1 MQLYVPSRLSLASSS
16 APTVRYTNGTVPP
29 PSWPSPACS
38 RPAQVDGC
46 PHTKVAR
53 NIELFSEASD
63 GSQVTEVGKEL
74 HFVGCTS
81 CYETWGRMATA
92 IPHSPRLG
100 QVNYSIKREYTLTN
114 SCSGPNPSPLTTLW
128 RKENASYAFIKGVMS
143 IRRHHEKAL

>member
-1 MQLYVPSRLSLASSS
+1 MERYHLLVGRLQPCSRL
-16 APTVRYTNGTVPP
+16 
-29 PSWPSPACS
+29 
-38 RPAQVDGC
+38 AQVDGC

-100 QVNYSIKREYTLTN
+100 QVNYSNKEGIYPHKFMLWSESKSTDNPMAEGKRKLRLY
-114 SCSGPNPSPLTTLW
+114 
-128 RKENASYAFIKGVMS
+128 K
-143 IRRHHEKAL
+143 RRHEHKKAS